1 MTTKKGGAARPSLD
15 IVNARS
21 RCPREAWSSR
31 PNPQGLASRSS
42 PRPTPPGAR
51 LQPGAAGRWTRGL
64 RRAPGARSPPY
75 STVTDLA
82 RFLGWST
89 SQPRRIATSR
99 ARSCSGTVA
108 VMALKASRTLGTQM
122 T

>member
-15 IVNARS
+15 IANARS
-21 RCPREAWSSR
+21 RCLREPHSAGPVPFDQDR
-31 PNPQGLASRSS
+31 KVLRVAAHRS
-42 PRPTPPGAR
+42 PRRQTP
-51 LQPGAAGRWTRGL
+51 GR
-64 RRAPGARSPPY
+64 RRAPGRSWALDARSSPY

-122 T
+122 I

>member
-21 RCPREAWSSR
+21 RRPREAAPSAKPARSCES
-31 PNPQGLASRSS
+31 QLAAAHAAR
-42 PRPTPPGAR
+42 RRAATGRQTP
-51 LQPGAAGRWTRGL
+51 GL

>member
-15 IVNARS
+15 IANARS
-21 RCPREAWSSR
+21 RCPREPHSAGPVPFDQDR
-31 PNPQGLASRSS
+31 KVLRVAAHRS
-42 PRPTPPGAR
+42 PRRQTP
-51 LQPGAAGRWTRGL
+51 GR
-64 RRAPGARSPPY
+64 RRAPVATSPLY

-122 T
+122 I

>member
-1 MTTKKGGAARPSLD
+1 MTTKKGGAARPSLN
-15 IVNARS
+15 IVNARN
-21 RCPREAWSSR
+21 RCPREAV
-31 PNPQGLASRSS
+31 PLGQGRKVLRVAAHRG
-42 PRPTPPGAR
+42 PR
-51 LQPGAAGRWTRGL
+51 
-64 RRAPGARSPPY
+64 RRAPGRSRALDARSSPY

>member
-1 MTTKKGGAARPSLD
+1 MTTKKGGVARPSLD

-21 RCPREAWSSR
+21 QCPRETA
-31 PNPQGLASRSS
+31 PLGLGRKVLQVAARRG
-42 PRPTPPGAR
+42 PRRQTP
-51 LQPGAAGRWTRGL
+51 GR
-64 RRAPGARSPPY
+64 RRAPVATSPLY

-122 T
+122 M

>member
-1 MTTKKGGAARPSLD
+1 MRPSLD
-15 IVNARS
+15 IANVHS
-21 RCPREAWSSR
+21 RCPREAA
-31 PNPQGLASRSS
+31 PLGQ
-42 PRPTPPGAR
+42 GAR
-51 LQPGAAGRWTRGL
+51 SCESQLAAAHAAGRQVAAG
-64 RRAPGARSPPY
+64 RRRPPGARSPPY

>member
-1 MTTKKGGAARPSLD
+1 MTTKKGGAVRPSLD

-21 RCPREAWSSR
+21 RCPREPWSFR
-31 PNPQGLASRSS
+31 PRPQGLASRSS
-42 PRPTPPGAR
+42 SQPTPPDAR
-51 LQPGAAGRWTRGL
+51 SQPGTTRGL
-64 RRAPGARSPPY
+64 RRTPGARSPPY

>member
-15 IVNARS
+15 ITNARS
-21 RCPREAWSSR
+21 RRPREPRSFR
-31 PNPQGLASRSS
+31 PRPQGLASHSS
-42 PRPTPPGAR
+42 SQPRRQTP
-51 LQPGAAGRWTRGL
+51 GR
-64 RRAPGARSPPY
+64 RRAPVATSPPY

-122 T
+122 M

>member
-1 MTTKKGGAARPSLD
+1 MTTKKGGAVRPSLD
-15 IVNARS
+15 IANVHS
-21 RCPREAWSSR
+21 RCPREAAPLGQTR
-31 PNPQGLASRSS
+31 KVLRVAARRGPRRRAPGRS
-42 PRPTPPGAR
+42 
-51 LQPGAAGRWTRGL
+51 
-64 RRAPGARSPPY
+64 RAPGARSPPY